1 MPSDYKQEY
10 ARKNFYRLKTDPRIK
25 SAYKKYKKQ
34 VQKLGGKEFH
44 TMESFIKSGAYK
56 NYTHKTRKKNSTVLG
71 EYSRRAAGADV
82 QRIMSDIESG
92 KY

>member
-1 MPSDYKQEY
+1 MPSDYKSEY
-10 ARKNFYRLKTDPRIK
+10 AKANYYKLKGDPRIK

-56 NYTHKTRKKNSTVLG
+56 NYTHKTRKPKGTVLG
-71 EYSRRAAGADV
+71 DYGRRAAGADV
-82 QRIMSDIESG
+82 QRIISDIKSG